1 MNDDLSRGAYA
12 PIEMGAKAWSSSA
25 TSGAKP
31 AESPQPEL
39 KVGLTAVVLSVR
51 KEQPVVLVVGAGR
64 SWDAQDVWHLP
75 TGGFCP
81 LMQPSLEAALRD
93 VVGRAAGRELGFL
106 EQLLTD
112 YRSVDGS
119 GGLSG
124 AALSSPRGE
133 ADASQLSVSYLALAR
148 TDAAPLAVGANWLD
162 IYDLLPWEDFRA
174 GKPQVLV
181 DRILPELEAWAGR
194 DGGADGDGDA
204 DGDGRFGE
212 GETAGSRDERFQIA
226 FGVGGRSWDDQHVV
240 DRLDLIVEAGL
251 ALPEPRAGLSPSHL
265 RLVAAALGRLR
276 GKIRYRPV
284 VFELLPPEF
293 TLFELQRTVEAVLGP
308 TLHKQNFRRLVEGTG
323 LVEPTG
329 DIRNNTGGRPAKTF
343 RFRREVLLERPA
355 PGVHV
360 RPGRAA

>member
-25 TSGAKP
+25 NSGARP
-31 AESPQPEL
+31 AEIPEPEI

-51 KEQPVVLVVGAGR
+51 QEQPVVLVVGAAR
-64 SWDAQDVWHLP
+64 SRDAQDGWQLP
-75 TGGFCP
+75 TGRFCP
-81 LMQPSLEAALRD
+81 LMQPSLETALRD

-112 YRSVDGS
+112 YRSGDTA
-119 GGLSG
+119 G
-124 AALSSPRGE
+124 AASSASLSSPSCD

-148 TDAAPLAVGANWLD
+148 TDAAPLATGANWLD
-162 IYDLLPWEDFRA
+162 IYALLPWEDFRA

-181 DRILPELEAWAGR
+181 DRILPNLEAWVGR
-194 DGGADGDGDA
+194 DSDGLLSESDPP
-204 DGDGRFGE
+204 
-212 GETAGSRDERFQIA
+212 GSRAERFQIA

-251 ALPEPRAGLSPSHL
+251 ELPEARAGLSPAQL

-343 RFRREVLLERPA
+343 RFRRGVLLERPA